1 MVMMCVFLQHK
12 STFCCHIPTNVPW
25 IVDHH
30 HNSNCITA
38 IVSQCNTVSKYFS
51 FTVILFVQ
59 NNIYSFSR
67 GTLSTVVSNIIL
79 CYHNDSISVLRVLQ
93 SKMITVSQ
101 FIPMQC
107 QYYRNSSCS
116 KSNIHRRWS
125 SVIPILY
132 YHNNS
137 IPVLHVLQSK
147 IITASQYYRNSSIL
161 HRRWSYSVI
170 L

>member
-79 CYHNDSISVLRVLQ
+79 CYHNNSISVLRVLQ

-116 KSNIHRRWS
+116 KSNIPQTMEQCNTHT
-125 SVIPILY
+125 
-132 YHNNS
+132 
-137 IPVLHVLQSK
+137 VL
-147 IITASQYYRNSSIL
+147 SQQQHSSITC
-161 HRRWSYSVI
+161 I
-170 L
+170 TE

>member
-38 IVSQCNTVSKYFS
+38 IVSQLFKTIFIHLVVGHCRQLYQISYCVITTTVF
-51 FTVILFVQ
+51 
-59 NNIYSFSR
+59 
-67 GTLSTVVSNIIL
+67 
-79 CYHNDSISVLRVLQ
+79 
-93 SKMITVSQ
+93 
-101 FIPMQC
+101 
-107 QYYRNSSCS
+107 QYYVYYRVKWLQYHSLSQCS
-116 KSNIHRRWS
+116 ASITETVHVQRAIFHRRWS